1 MYGNTYIKLK
11 VILLIFKIIMNR
23 HFALII
29 LGCFF
34 ATTAPAQN
42 FGVSVGANFQRL
54 SDVALNELE
63 TKFESQNGWHVGAWL
78 ELPLGPA
85 ALRGGG
91 RYMAAGKL
99 FEGIQDS
106 HSSVRDN
113 FDVSLVEVYLLFR
126 LGFPSPVVSPYVF
139 AGPVFRFPTQN
150 DSDIGDNLKILSYAG
165 EIGGGIKIDLGP
177 VSLHPELA
185 YVFGLTR
192 FIEDELILQQ
202 ISLRAGDPQKLNMAM
217 LRLSVGL

>member
-1 MYGNTYIKLK
+1 
-11 VILLIFKIIMNR
+11 MNR
-23 HFALII
+23 HFSALII
-29 LGCFF
+29 GCFLV
-34 ATTAPAQN
+34 TTAVAQN

-54 SDVALNELE
+54 SDISLNELE

-99 FEGIQDS
+99 FEGIQNS

-113 FDVSLVEVYLLFR
+113 FEVSLVEVYLLLR

-139 AGPVFRFPTQN
+139 AGPVFRFPAQN
-150 DSDIGDNLKILSYAG
+150 DADINDDLKVLSYAA
-165 EIGGGIKIDLGP
+165 EIGGGIEINVGP
-177 VSLHPELA
+177 VSLHPEIA
-185 YVFGLTR
+185 YVFGITR

-202 ISLRAGDPQKLNMAM
+202 IALRAGDPQKLNVAM